1 MRTAVILNASSGSD
15 DKQPAADAIWEAFR
29 EAGEACDVLEVAAG
43 TDIKDLARRAVEQGA
58 GRVIAGGGDGTLR
71 AVAAALAGTGAEMGL
86 LPVGTLNHFAR
97 DMKIPLDDLAGAAR
111 IAARGTS
118 VAVDV
123 AEVNGHVF
131 LNNAVLG
138 LYPVYRAERH
148 KRERRG
154 WGTRRAILGAILR
167 TARRYPL
174 LMVRLVADG
183 LPAVRRTAYIMVANN
198 AHAMEGWKP
207 WERERM
213 TEGALWVYVLRDRS
227 RVAWI
232 RVLMRLLRGEALAQT
247 EFEVFEASEVR
258 VEMANPQVSIS
269 LDGEIVKLKPP
280 LEFRSR
286 PRDLR
291 VVVAPDSERIGEV
304 LCER

>member
-1 MRTAVILNASSGSD
+1 MRTAVILNASSGFD
-15 DKQPAADAIWEAFR
+15 GKQSAADAIWQAFR
-29 EAGEACDVLEVAAG
+29 ETGDTCEVLEVAAG
-43 TDIKDLARRAVEQGA
+43 TDIKSVAREAVERGA
-58 GRVIAGGGDGTLR
+58 ERVVAGGGDGTLR
-71 AVAAALAGTGAEMGL
+71 AVASALAGTGAEMGL

-138 LYPVYRAERH
+138 LYPVYRAERD
-148 KRERRG
+148 KQQKQG
-154 WGTRRAILGAILR
+154 WGARAAIASAIVR

-174 LMVRLVADG
+174 MTVRLVADG

-198 AHAMEGWKP
+198 EHAMEGWKP
-207 WERERM
+207 WQRERM
-213 TEGALWVYVLRDRS
+213 TEGSLWVYVLRNRS

-232 RVLMRLLRGEALAQT
+232 RVLATLLRGGRLAES

-258 VEMANPQVSIS
+258 VEMANPQVSLS
-269 LDGEIVKLKPP
+269 LDGEIVGLKPP
-280 LEFRSR
+280 LVFRSR

-291 VVVAPDSERIGEV
+291 VVVAPDSERVGEV
-304 LCER
+304 LCEL